1 MKAPMFPAS
10 VDTPIP
16 TPRLSLRLAGPG
28 DGQAVY
34 AAVVESLDS
43 LRAWPTSLPWA
54 LYEPSASAS
63 EDFCLASMRD
73 RDQGTGLA
81 FLVWDHEQRL
91 IGSVG
96 LHTIRWDIPS
106 MEMGFWMRSGM
117 HRNGFAK
124 EAVTAVLH
132 LAFTHLKARWVF
144 ARTDEDNAGSRAT
157 CASAG
162 MRLEGVMK
170 NERITPSGQL
180 KNGCVYASTR

>member
-1 MKAPMFPAS
+1 MFPDS
-10 VDTPIP
+10 VDIPIQ
-16 TPRLSLRLAGPG
+16 TPRLTLRLAGPG
-28 DGQAVY
+28 DGKAVY
-34 AAVVESLDS
+34 AAVVESLAS

-54 LYEPSASAS
+54 LYEPSVSAS
-63 EDFCLASMRD
+63 EDFCLTSMRD
-73 RDQGTGLA
+73 RENGSGMA
-81 FLVWDHEQRL
+81 FLVWDQEKRL

-106 MEMGFWMRSGM
+106 MEIGFWMRSGV
-117 HRNGFAK
+117 HRNGFAT

-132 LAFTHLKARWVF
+132 LAFTQLKARRVF

-162 MRLEGVMK
+162 MLLEGVMK

-180 KNGCVYASTR
+180 KNGCVYAATR